1 MTLDRGRSLM
11 LTAAR
16 GPDKATP
23 QLKYP
28 VAKQA

>member
-1 MTLDRGRSLM
+1 MRRPQGRPLT
-11 LTAAR
+11 TAAG

-23 QLKYP
+23 QLKFP